1 MYTDEEK
8 AKKKTRALI
17 NILAVALAVVAVV
30 MLCSNRRMDR
40 YRVTKDD
47 FIEVTAIQFPE
58 PVHVWRATQARYEIC
73 SQFPKIYVA
82 FCGDVVTIHL
92 YYAAEKYH
100 TLYAGMNEV
109 IIYHEYNEYRNE

>member
-1 MYTDEEK
+1 MYTDEVM

-82 FCGDVVTIHL
+82 FCGDVVTMHL

-100 TLYAGMNEV
+100 TLYAGINEV
-109 IIYHEYNEYRNE
+109 IIYHEYNEYRNG

>member
-1 MYTDEEK
+1 MRK
-8 AKKKTRALI
+8 RQKKTRALI

-30 MLCSNRRMDR
+30 MLCTNRRMDR

>member
-1 MYTDEEK
+1 MEGFYLSRGQK
-8 AKKKTRALI
+8 QAFLVVLLCI
-17 NILAVALAVVAVV
+17 IVAVV
-30 MLCSNRRMDR
+30 CVVMCLCQRMDR
-40 YRVTKDD
+40 YRVAKDD

>member
-30 MLCSNRRMDR
+30 MLCTNRRMDR

-73 SQFPKIYVA
+73 SQFPKIYVH
-82 FCGDVVTIHL
+82 FV
-92 YYAAEKYH
+92 E
-100 TLYAGMNEV
+100 MW
-109 IIYHEYNEYRNE
+109 

>member
-1 MYTDEEK
+1 MRK
-8 AKKKTRALI
+8 RQKNRALI

-30 MLCSNRRMDR
+30 MLCTNRRMDR

-100 TLYAGMNEV
+100 TLYAGINEV
-109 IIYHEYNEYRNE
+109 IIYHEYNEYRNG